1 LEFLHALEQDLRHN
15 KSAPAFD
22 LTMVRCLYR
31 QEELQMDALNAI
43 LPLLEAFASCFT
55 RPGAG
60 HFATFVAA
68 HMALMGVPHCV
79 TEVMRLTGVHER
91 MHWTTPYT
99 FLKRTVWCPWEVS
112 KCLLSVI
119 VMKLGISGEVVVA
132 VDDTLVK
139 KWGTKFFGL
148 GYYPDPTD
156 KNPGGSQR
164 RVRGHCW
171 VVLALLWRKDDGQWF
186 CFPLSALLFVPEAVC
201 EKARRKFRTKIEL
214 ACMLVKR
221 LCGLFQRVVV
231 VVDNLYAKGKLAT
244 LKLEASTGVLVSR
257 LRSNAALYEKPGK
270 RPNGKRGRKPIRGEK
285 ASARQLFRRKSKRRT
300 LRPSIY
306 GSTVTIEAFVDVLI
320 PSRTLGNFPILLV
333 IFPQRSGKRMN
344 VFFST
349 DIQMD
354 PTHLLELYAAR
365 FKIEDTF
372 DELKTVGGFGDYRT
386 RSHRSMHRHVTL
398 TLVAYSLLRLVSVT
412 LPQASDIETE
422 PWWSPAGPPSVTRL
436 RRAVAKAL
444 RISIGFPSDRKAE
457 EIPDQKHAA

>member
-1 LEFLHALEQDLRHN
+1 
-15 KSAPAFD
+15 
-22 LTMVRCLYR
+22 
-31 QEELQMDALNAI
+31 MDALNAI